1 MSVNRG
7 VRLTQAARNPKNPK
21 AVRFAAA
28 LGVAYLLF
36 PFDFLPDLM
45 PVVGWIDD
53 LLVIVG
59 VLSYVLNFRK
69 KSLETR

>member
-1 MSVNRG
+1 MNRG
-7 VRLTQAARNPKNPK
+7 VRLAEAARNKNNPK
-21 AVRFAAA
+21 AIRLAAA

-45 PVVGWIDD
+45 PVIGWLDD
-53 LLVIVG
+53 LLVILGVVG
-59 VLSYVLNFRK
+59 YILNLRK